1 MKDSIKQFIN
11 KQTCVT
17 VCCADEQGN
26 PYCFSC
32 FYAFDEKAGF
42 LFYKSSMATRH
53 STILLNNSVIAG
65 TILPDKLNF
74 MQIKGIQLEGIVLS
88 LDDPQA
94 NHASSHYYKK
104 HPMALAIPGEI
115 WTIQINTIKFTDN
128 SFGLVKKISWNRN
141 ELIVNNS

>member
-1 MKDSIKQFIN
+1 
-11 KQTCVT
+11 
-17 VCCADEQGN
+17 
-26 PYCFSC
+26 
-32 FYAFDEKAGF
+32 
-42 LFYKSSMATRH
+42 
-53 STILLNNSVIAG
+53 
-65 TILPDKLNF
+65 

-128 SFGLVKKISWNRN
+128 SFGLVKKTSWNRN